1 MQSVDDL
8 LVFVQVVENAS
19 FSKAAKQLGRSKAA
33 VSKQVS
39 RLENRLGVRLLN
51 RTTRRLSLTEAGVAL
66 HERGTRI
73 AAEVEAAETAV
84 TRLQREPRGTLRV
97 SAPMSFGVLHLAP
110 TLAAFLVRHPQMTVD
125 LSLSDRFVDLI
136 EEGFDIAIRIGDL
149 ADTSLIARQLAPNR
163 RLVCASPDYIAARGM
178 PRTPADLIAHN
189 CLCYSYLASQDEWRF
204 TGPQGPVA
212 VKVHGNLRANNGD
225 ALRAAMLDGLGIGL
239 APTFIVGEDV
249 KARRLTVLL
258 AEYRSTESSVY
269 AVWPHSRHL
278 SAKVRVF
285 VDHLAARFGD
295 RPYWDEACGAA

>member
-1 MQSVDDL
+1 MQPVDDL
-8 LVFVQVVENAS
+8 LTFAQVVENES

-33 VSKQVS
+33 ASKQIT

-51 RTTRRLSLTEAGVAL
+51 RTTRRLSLTEAGAAL
-66 HERGTRI
+66 YERAARI

-110 TLAAFLVRHPQMTVD
+110 TLAEFARRYPQLVVD
-125 LSLSDRFVDLI
+125 LTLGDRFVDLI

-149 ADTSLIARQLAPNR
+149 ADTSLIARRLAPSR
-163 RLVCASPDYIAARGM
+163 RLVCASPGYLANHGE
-178 PRTPADLIAHN
+178 PRTPADLVRHN
-189 CLCYSYLASQDEWRF
+189 CLCYSYLTTQDEWRF
-204 TGPQGPVA
+204 TGPEGPVA
-212 VKVHGNLRANNGD
+212 VKARGNLRANNGD

-239 APTFIVGEDV
+239 TPTFIIGEDV
-249 KARRLTVLL
+249 SAGRLRVLL
-258 AEYRSTESSVY
+258 GAYRVAESAVH

-278 SAKVRVF
+278 STKVRVF

-295 RPYWDEACGAA
+295 RPYWDEACEAA

>member
-1 MQSVDDL
+1 MRQVDDF
-8 LVFVQVVENAS
+8 LVFSQVVESES

-39 RLENRLGVRLLN
+39 RLEDRLGVRLLN
-51 RTTRRLSLTEAGVAL
+51 RTTRRLSLTEAGAAL
-66 HERGTRI
+66 HERAMRI
-73 AAEVEAAETAV
+73 AAEVEAAESAV

-110 TLAAFLVRHPQMTVD
+110 TLAAFMRRYPQIAVD
-125 LSLSDRFVDLI
+125 LSLADRFVDLI
-136 EEGFDIAIRIGDL
+136 DEGFDIAIRIGDL
-149 ADTSLIARQLAPNR
+149 ADTSLIARRLAPNH
-163 RLVCASPDYIAARGM
+163 RLVCASPAYLAANVP
-178 PRTPADLIAHN
+178 PRAPADLSRHN
-189 CLCYSYLASQDEWRF
+189 CLCYSYLATDDEWRF
-204 TGPQGPVA
+204 IGPEGPVA
-212 VKVHGNLRANNGD
+212 VKVRGNLRANNGD

-239 APTFIVGEDV
+239 APTFIVGDDV
-249 KARRLTVLL
+249 KAGRLTVLL
-258 AEYRSTESSVY
+258 AAYRSSETSVY